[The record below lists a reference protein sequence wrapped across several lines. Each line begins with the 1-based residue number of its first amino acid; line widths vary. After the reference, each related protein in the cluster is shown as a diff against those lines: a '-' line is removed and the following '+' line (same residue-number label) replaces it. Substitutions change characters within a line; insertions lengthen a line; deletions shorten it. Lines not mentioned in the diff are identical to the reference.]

1 MKLNYVSVLLIS
13 CSMTLSSCCNSQFN
27 TILSSSS
34 VGGMFGSSI
43 GGIINGPRGA
53 DKGTIAG
60 MVIGGAIG
68 AAVTTHNNAKKQHS
82 STNQQS
88 TTRSSN
94 DDVYDYDNSN
104 VQFDTY
110 NSDTYKKVAAAAT
123 SDLACLEVTNVKFL
137 DANNNRKLDND
148 EKAFIVFDIYNRSNK
163 TLYNVTPN
171 ITCNSSRVAI
181 SSAASVASVLPGQG
195 IRYKATIVPIKKLK
209 ERPLQFTISFG
220 SGKQRVVA
228 KTFSI

>member
-1 MKLNYVSVLLIS
+1 MKLNHISVALMCGAIV
-13 CSMTLSSCCNSQFN
+13 LSSCSNSQYS

-34 VGGMFGSSI
+34 VGGMLGSSI
-43 GGIINGPRGA
+43 GGITNGPRGA
-53 DKGTIAG
+53 DKGTLAG

-68 AAVTTHNNAKKQHS
+68 AAVTTHNNAKKQHKS
-82 STNQQS
+82 HTSPNTST
-88 TTRSSN
+88 SN
-94 DDVYDYDNSN
+94 EDDVYGYGNSN

-110 NSDTYKKVAAAAT
+110 NSDTYKKIPAAAT

-137 DANNNRKLDND
+137 DANNNRKLDNN
-148 EKAFIVFDIYNRSNK
+148 EKAFIVFDIYNRSNQ
-163 TLYNVTPN
+163 TLYNVAPN

-195 IRYKATIVPIKKLK
+195 IRYKAAIVPIKKLK
-209 ERPLQFTISFG
+209 EQPLQFTISFG